1 MKRAN
6 ALVSFVGNLYGVK
19 TIFLLAAFAVSLPPC
34 VAHGGVTLYV
44 SKLGDNSDGR
54 SWKTAFQTIQKALDA
69 VPDDEG
75 GHQIIVRPDAYVEAN
90 LAPSHKGAARA
101 YNSLIG
107 DFDGALGSGATG
119 WVVIDSGDP
128 EKGFKSWDWWGP
140 LRASDKHWP
149 HGNNQ
154 ETFSSIIWDRWT
166 LRHLYTAGGD
176 GGFFWDLT
184 NKSGEGF
191 TVLVE
196 DCVGTG
202 RAFGGG
208 VAYPIVRPD
217 EPSVFRRC
225 YFLALDWVGDTA
237 AVLVGGWEKTM
248 PESPHVVFEDCTLVH
263 TDNAVAIS
271 YASHC
276 ARAKFVNCRM
286 IVLNFTQPEMG
297 GKSTGIICTQG
308 HAPTGRLHVDLED
321 CILAGYSVF
330 TSGDDAKAVTY
341 TTKGRTQAYVQFKQ
355 DVPAGFERLGL
366 WPTDLFA
373 QIAPPR
379 SGSEAA
385 VAPTRPV
392 LTKLPLALPKAMENT
407 PVIWNGRP
415 LHILNRRDDTKNGTD
430 DYVKSMYLYAVD
442 MDTGE
447 EVTRFAEGHSFANA
461 FVNGPDLHVFASEGT
476 NRDWFQ
482 SLYHFSTRDLKTW
495 TRAPAIEKEGDEHL
509 FNASVCRDEKGF
521 VMAYESN
528 KPVAFCFKFARST
541 DLSKWEKV
549 PGLTFTGVNHEYSAC
564 PVLRYFSPYYYV
576 VYLHGFIPGH
586 KGYVSFLA
594 RSKNLADWELSPFN
608 PILEAGPGEGIN
620 NSDVDLFEWEGTTY
634 LTYATGDQATW
645 GAVRIALYDGPMQE
659 FYASYFPS
667 GVPTVKASAKTE

>member
-6 ALVSFVGNLYGVK
+6 AFVRLVGNLCGVK
-19 TIFLLAAFAVSLPPC
+19 AILLLAAFIASLSPC
-34 VAHGGVTLYV
+34 VVHAGVTLYV

-54 SWKTAFQTIQKALDA
+54 TWKTAFHTIQKGLDS
-69 VPDDEG
+69 VPDEQG
-75 GHQIIVRPDAYVEAN
+75 GHQIVVRPDTYVEAN
-90 LAPSHKGAARA
+90 LAPVHKGAAGA

-107 DFDGALGSGATG
+107 DFDGSLGSGATG

-140 LRASDKHWP
+140 VRASDKHWP

-166 LRHLYTAGGD
+166 LSHLYTAGGD

-191 TVLVE
+191 TVIVE

-208 VAYPIVRPD
+208 VAYPTVRPG

-248 PESPHVVFEDCTLVH
+248 PDEPHVVFEDCTLVH

-308 HAPTGRLHVDLED
+308 HSPTGRLHVDLED
-321 CILAGYSVF
+321 CVLAGYSVF

-355 DVPAGFERLGL
+355 EVPEGFERLGL

-373 QIAPPR
+373 QIAPPK
-379 SGSEAA
+379 SGSGPA
-385 VAPTRPV
+385 VASTRPV
-392 LTKLPLALPKAMENT
+392 LTKLPLAIAKAMENT

-447 EVTRFAEGHSFANA
+447 EVARFGEGHSFANA
-461 FVNGPDLHVFASEGT
+461 LVNGPELHVFASEGT

-482 SLYHFSTRDLKTW
+482 SLYHFTSRDLKTW
-495 TRAPAIEKEGDEHL
+495 TREPAIAQDGDEHL

-528 KPVAFCFKFARST
+528 KPVQFCFKFARSA
-541 DLSKWEKV
+541 DLSKWEKI
-549 PGLTFTGVNHEYSAC
+549 PGLIFTGVNREYSAC
-564 PVLRYFSPYYYV
+564 PALRYFSPYYYV
-576 VYLHGFIPGH
+576 IYLHNFIPGH
-586 KGYVSFLA
+586 KGYTPFLA
-594 RSKNLADWELSPFN
+594 RSKDLADWELSPFN

-620 NSDVDLFEWEGTTY
+620 NSDVDLFEWEGKTY

-659 FYASYFPS
+659 FFTSHFPS
-667 GVPTVKASAKTE
+667 GVPTMKASARAN